1 MLNVL
6 PKINGPVRVP
16 LGNYEFPK
24 TIVADLGGFEDYC
37 LTAFSDR
44 TGIPVQEAAD
54 VAEQSPWLFLNKI
67 EAEKA
72 LFKETKNLFGK
83 G

>member
-6 PKINGPVRVP
+6 PKINGQVRVP

-24 TIVADLGGFEDYC
+24 TLVADLGGFEDYC

-44 TGIPVQEAAD
+44 TGIPVQEAEEGRNRAPGC
-54 VAEQSPWLFLNKI
+54 S
-67 EAEKA
+67 
-72 LFKETKNLFGK
+72 
-83 G
+83 